1 MESFLKSVFKGSI
14 WVSLAIILAV
24 ILLGPAL
31 IMVALVL
38 GILKAVF
45 AHE

>member
-14 WVSLAIILAV
+14 WASLAIILII

-31 IMVALVL
+31 IMVALIL